1 MIRRD
6 IIIIP
11 QKLCFPPV
19 SAHMPLEWVMKH
31 QRPNSVSAFKCMF
44 ILPFG
49 RLGSGND
56 LTLERASLSAASGQQ
71 ETYAGRCAALCRVL
85 CWSVVQQAL
94 AP

>member
-56 LTLERASLSAASGQQ
+56 LVQLYLNHLALILIVHNVPQSGSHGRSLPIGRRA
-71 ETYAGRCAALCRVL
+71 C
-85 CWSVVQQAL
+85 
-94 AP
+94 